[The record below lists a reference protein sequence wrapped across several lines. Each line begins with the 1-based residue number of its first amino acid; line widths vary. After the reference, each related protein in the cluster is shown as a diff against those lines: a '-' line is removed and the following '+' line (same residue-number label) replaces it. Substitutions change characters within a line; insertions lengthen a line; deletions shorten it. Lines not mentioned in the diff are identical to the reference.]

1 MIIEDGT
8 GTGRKAQVNSGNRLY
23 VRSVSNTEGQEANT
37 DGSAY
42 NINTGYITLT
52 DAVDTPV
59 IYVKNNELRN
69 LYLEAIVFGVQPST
83 GGVSTEKTYA
93 TVIRNPT
100 AGTIVSN
107 ATDVDI
113 KSNRNYG
120 NQNILDADTFKG
132 ATGSTLTDGEDHLI
146 IQLSEGNRSFAAI
159 NEVIPKGASI
169 AIKIKPPTSNT
180 SMDVYTALV
189 CYLKEPNN

>member
-37 DGSAY
+37 DGDAY
-42 NINTGYITLT
+42 NINTGYVTLT
-52 DAVDTPV
+52 NAVDTPV
-59 IYVKNNELRN
+59 LYVKNNEIKS
-69 LYLEAIVFGVQPST
+69 LYIEAIAFGVQPST

-100 AGTIVSN
+100 AGTIVSD
-107 ATDVDI
+107 ATDVPI

-120 NQNILDADTFKG
+120 NQNVFDADVFKG
-132 ATGSTLTDGEDHLI
+132 GTGSTLTDGEDHLI
-146 IQLSEGNRSFAAI
+146 LQLSEGSRAFATI

>member
-23 VRSVSNTEGQEANT
+23 TRAVSNTEGQEANT
-37 DGSAY
+37 DGDAY
-42 NINTGYITLT
+42 NINTGYVTLT
-52 DAVDTPV
+52 NAVDTPLL
-59 IYVKNNELRN
+59 YVKNNELKS
-69 LYLEAIVFGVQPST
+69 LYIEGIAFGVQPST

-107 ATDVDI
+107 ATDAPI

-120 NQNILDADTFKG
+120 NQNIFDADVFVG
-132 ATGSTLTDGEDHLI
+132 GTGSTLTDGEDHLI
-146 IQLSEGNRSFAAI
+146 IQLSEGNRAFAAV

-180 SMDVYTALV
+180 SMDIYTALV